1 MGERVESSTE
11 TGNGSSLFLFDV
23 GDDADDDV
31 WRTIATAFTR
41 GSKLRDTH
49 RLLAVN
55 IFFVKANYL

>member
-1 MGERVESSTE
+1 
-11 TGNGSSLFLFDV
+11 LFDV

>member
-31 WRTIATAFTR
+31 
-41 GSKLRDTH
+41 
-49 RLLAVN
+49 
-55 IFFVKANYL
+55 